1 MPTLKASPSVK
12 ADVLRRAIKKAID
25 DLSPE
30 RLSSLAEFVQFL
42 RTPSMAERLKRAEKD
57 FAEGRGVN
65 WRKVRSD
72 V

>member
-1 MPTLKASPSVK
+1 MPTLKTPPKKTES
-12 ADVLRRAIKKAID
+12 LRRAIKKAID

-30 RLSSLAEFVQFL
+30 RLSSLADYVRFL
-42 RTPSMAERLKRAEKD
+42 RAPTIEERLKRAEKD
-57 FAEGRGVN
+57 FADGRGVN